1 MMQAPESRKGPNLA
15 FAPWASANRP
25 TRRRVL
31 REAEMRSVP
40 MVVAH
45 IFGHQPFQMALIQ
58 DNYVIQQVS
67 SATSYPAF
75 RNPCSSPQFKVPSKI
90 LMRRVSRHEM
100 G

>member
-58 DNYVIQQVS
+58 DDYVIQQVS

-75 RNPCSSPQFKVPSKI
+75 RNPVLPWAAKCGADRLGSYCPS
-90 LMRRVSRHEM
+90 
-100 G
+100 GG